1 VLGREGVVKP
11 VMTCALVERL
21 QTIGD
26 PRRQSENLK
35 HPLVDIIILGFCGVL
50 GGCDDFVEIA
60 EWAKVNEGFFRSFLE
75 LPHGIP
81 AHDTFNRV
89 FAMLKPT
96 TLQAV
101 LLPWLLERRGLP
113 GDWVHLDGK
122 TLRQTGRATP
132 RLKALHMVS
141 AWAGQ
146 TGLTL
151 GQVAVDAKS
160 NEITAMPELLEL
172 LDLHDK
178 IVTTDAMGCQKAIAE
193 AIVAGGGDY
202 ILAVKDN
209 QPTLHAEIQAAFAA
223 AETPPARSSRLYTTE
238 DHGHGREEQRTV
250 QVLPTCGALSAAQGA
265 AWLGVLTIVMVT
277 RVVWCEATGVE
288 SLEVSYFLSS
298 LPPNARRIGSA
309 IRGHWSIENGLHWV
323 LDVVFREDARRVYDR
338 TTAENVAFLN
348 RLALSLLRGDTGKSS
363 LKVKRKRA
371 GWSML
376 YLMQLL
382 GLPCT

>member
-1 VLGREGVVKP
+1 MP
-11 VMTCALVERL
+11 PMTCALVERL
-21 QTIGD
+21 QTIPD
-26 PRRQSENLK
+26 PRRQCENLK

-50 GGCDDFVEIA
+50 GGCDDFVEIS
-60 EWAKVNEGFFRSFLE
+60 EWAKVNEEFFRSFLE

-89 FAMLKPT
+89 FAMLTPT
-96 TLQAV
+96 TLQEV

-113 GDWVHLDGK
+113 GEWIHVDGK
-122 TLRQTGRATP
+122 TLRQSGRSTAK
-132 RLKALHMVS
+132 LKALHVVS

-172 LDLHDK
+172 LALHDK

-193 AIVAGGGDY
+193 TIVAGGGDY
-202 ILAVKDN
+202 IFAVKDN
-209 QPTLHAEIQAAFAA
+209 QPTLHAEIQVAFATA
-223 AETPPARSSRLYTTE
+223 AMPPPRSARLSTTE
-238 DHGHGREEQRTV
+238 DQGHGREEQRTV
-250 QVLPTCGALSAAQGA
+250 QVLPARDHVSGVQLALWVGLLS
-265 AWLGVLTIVMVT
+265 IVRVT
-277 RVVWCEATGVE
+277 RVVWCEATGEE
-288 SLEVSYFLSS
+288 SIEVSYFLSS
-298 LPPNARRIGSA
+298 LPPNARRIGRA

-348 RLALSLLRGDTGKSS
+348 RLAVSLLRGDTGKSS

-371 GWSML
+371 GWSLL

-382 GLPCT
+382 GFPCP